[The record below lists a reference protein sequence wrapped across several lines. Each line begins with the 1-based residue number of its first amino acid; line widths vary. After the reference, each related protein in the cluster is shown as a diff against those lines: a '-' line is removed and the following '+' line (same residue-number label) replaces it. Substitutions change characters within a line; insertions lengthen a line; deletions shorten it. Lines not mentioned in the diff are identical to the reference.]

1 MQHTAPVRTARLSP
15 SRSRLGFGT
24 PLLLLCALFVASLT
38 SGCSSHEV
46 DSVREYKVFL
56 DKAKPS
62 LTAMNKAR
70 QDLYDLSDPDKMAG
84 LFKDQLLKQ
93 VDELKKVADEQPKPE
108 GKLGDIH
115 ASLQATLLRYDEST
129 RQLVDHLKSPNEDVR
144 EKAILAWGVDDQK
157 FGKEMTGLV
166 NDLSKYLEDL
176 KQ

>member
-1 MQHTAPVRTARLSP
+1 MPHAAFLRTAPPSSVGWLS
-15 SRSRLGFGT
+15 RR
-24 PLLLLCALFVASLT
+24 LLCLGGLLAMALA
-38 SGCSSHEV
+38 SGCSSREV

-115 ASLQATLLRYDEST
+115 SSLQATLLRYDEST
-129 RQLVDHLKSPNEDVR
+129 RKLVEQLKSPNEDVR